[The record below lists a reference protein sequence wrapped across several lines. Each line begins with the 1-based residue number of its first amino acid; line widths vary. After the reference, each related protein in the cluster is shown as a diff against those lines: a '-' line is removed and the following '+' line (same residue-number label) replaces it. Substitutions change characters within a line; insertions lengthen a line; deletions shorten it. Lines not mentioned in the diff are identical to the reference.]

1 MTKIISEDISIVK
14 KRNLKNDYYSLVLQP
29 FSKVK
34 NCRPGQFVHIRIPSS
49 NILFRRAFS
58 IADTNPEEGTIEIIF
73 KVFGKGTRLLSFFHE
88 NDYLNVLG
96 PLGVPFKLPD
106 KKEKVLIAAG
116 GIGLPPLL
124 YFVAEMVKRGY
135 NPKNIEFFYG
145 GKTSAD
151 IIERSRIRKLKV
163 NFHPITE
170 DGSFGKKGLITTP
183 IEEMILKNKTEKM
196 KIYGCGPE
204 GMLKTVNELGL
215 KYGIEGQI
223 SLEAP
228 MPCGI
233 GICLGCV
240 VPLVKGGHARVC
252 CDGPVFDIGE
262 VVL

>member
-1 MTKIISEDISIVK
+1 MTKIISEDIFIVK
-14 KRNLKNDYYSLVLQP
+14 KRNLKNDYYSLVLKP
-29 FSKVK
+29 FSKIE
-34 NCRPGQFVHIRIPSS
+34 NCQPGQFVHLRIPSAS
-49 NILFRRAFS
+49 IFFRRAFS
-58 IADTNPEEGTIEIIF
+58 LADTNAEKGTIEIIF
-73 KVFGKGTRLLSFFHE
+73 KVFGRGTRILSSFRKS
-88 NDYLNVLG
+88 DYLNVLG

-124 YFVAEMVKRGY
+124 YLVAEMVKKGY
-135 NPKNIEFFYG
+135 NPETIEFFYG
-145 GKTSAD
+145 GKTAAD
-151 IIERSRIRKLKV
+151 IIERNRIKKMKV
-163 NFHPITE
+163 NFHPVTE
-170 DGSFGKKGLITTP
+170 DGSFGEKGLITTP
-183 IEEMILKNKTEKM
+183 MEEMILENKAEKM
-196 KIYGCGPE
+196 KIYSCGPE
-204 GMLKTVNELGL
+204 GMLKAVNELGL

-233 GICLGCV
+233 GLCLGCV